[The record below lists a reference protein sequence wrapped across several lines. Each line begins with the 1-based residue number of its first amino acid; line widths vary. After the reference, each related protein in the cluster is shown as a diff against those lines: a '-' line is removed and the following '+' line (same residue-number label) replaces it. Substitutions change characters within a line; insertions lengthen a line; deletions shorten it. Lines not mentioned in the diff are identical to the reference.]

1 MGMWRP
7 VIMDNSAISARNLIT
22 QKIVE
27 HLSVQLS
34 KAYPKTSALRRI
46 RRFIPLDVMMTL
58 YKTFIAPHFEYCS
71 PLLVGLGKVQ
81 CNRLEDA
88 NYSIL
93 RLLLG
98 HAKSV
103 PYEQLLTI
111 TDMSNLR
118 QRRIS
123 QSLVL
128 LYKCLYCN
136 GPHAVYS

>member
-1 MGMWRP
+1 M
-7 VIMDNSAISARNLIT
+7 I
-22 QKIVE
+22 
-27 HLSVQLS
+27 QLS
-34 KAYPKTSALRRI
+34 MPLNFTNCPGILS
-46 RRFIPLDVMMTL
+46 FIG
-58 YKTFIAPHFEYCS
+58 PHFEYCS

-88 NYSIL
+88 NYYIL
-93 RLLLG
+93 RSLLG

-128 LYKCLYCN
+128 LHKCLYCN
-136 GPHAVYS
+136 GPSIFVIFFNLEPQLTIYEVRVLLLS